1 MVFSGR
7 SAASTPEQAIC
18 LRHAGA
24 NAEDV
29 SIATQPRPERVAV
42 PMPLVVN
49 ERYLEVREMVTDKV
63 ITAIELL
70 SPKNKKSG
78 EGRTLD

>member
-1 MVFSGR
+1 
-7 SAASTPEQAIC
+7 
-18 LRHAGA
+18 
-24 NAEDV
+24 
-29 SIATQPRPERVAV
+29 
-42 PMPLVVN
+42 MPLVVN